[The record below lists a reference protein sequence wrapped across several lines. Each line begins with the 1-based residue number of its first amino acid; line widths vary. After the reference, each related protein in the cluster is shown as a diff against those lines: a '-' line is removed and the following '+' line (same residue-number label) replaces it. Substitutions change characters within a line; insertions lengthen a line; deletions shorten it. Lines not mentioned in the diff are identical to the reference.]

1 MIIKKYK
8 GVVKML
14 DFTKKMIYT
23 GKINKIGKNGQKYT
37 LINYLGDDGVTFSTI
52 ADCEVPEN
60 IKQLDLVEVKF
71 NIKTGRY
78 IQLRT
83 VDIKKVG

>member
-1 MIIKKYK
+1 
-8 GVVKML
+8 ML

-23 GKINKIGKNGQKYT
+23 GKINRTGKNGKSYT
-37 LINYLGDDGVTFSTI
+37 IVNYLGENGVTFSTI
-52 ADCEVPEN
+52 ADCEIPEE
-60 IKQLDLVEVKF
+60 IKQLDQVEVKF
-71 NIKTGRY
+71 YVQTGRY